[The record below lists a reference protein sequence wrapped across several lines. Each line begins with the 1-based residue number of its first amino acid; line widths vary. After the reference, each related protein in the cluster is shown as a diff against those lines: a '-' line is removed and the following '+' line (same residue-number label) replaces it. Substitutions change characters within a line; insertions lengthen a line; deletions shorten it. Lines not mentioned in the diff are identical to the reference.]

1 MGKPGMKLVLLPILL
16 AFVWTA
22 VPSAFG
28 ESAGKRPQPVPPSI
42 NLPGDRP
49 QNRTG
54 PGMGDSAPGDPPDE
68 VIQNLEV
75 LKDLEFFR
83 DFDLITQS
91 SLPSEKGGKGCSEQS
106 QTKGGCPEKPE

>member
-1 MGKPGMKLVLLPILL
+1 MKQVVLPIMLV
-16 AFVWTA
+16 FVWMT

-28 ESAGKRPQPVPPSI
+28 ESAGKRPHPVPPPV

-49 QNRTG
+49 QSRTE
-54 PGMGDSAPGDPPDE
+54 PGMDASARVNPPDE

-75 LKDLEFFR
+75 LKDLQLFR
-83 DFDLITQS
+83 EFDLFTHS
-91 SLPSEKGGKGCSEQS
+91 SLSSEEGGEGCSEKA